1 MTTNNLRFASLLFIF
16 IILMIVI
23 FRGESIGIKIT
34 EELLFKFLV
43 FICKRRLSTVWQ
55 ILKFLRG

>member
-43 FICKRRLSTVWQ
+43 FISLPLSFV
-55 ILKFLRG
+55 KAKKKKKK